1 MGMLKNIKRNI
12 MSIGAIALVVGS
24 FAVAAGVFTPTE
36 ANSGHQCKGYGDG
49 RENSSNAIIRNGVCT
64 PSEFLKKYKENKTGD
79 LPAIYKHYGINVND
93 FKNAKPG
100 VVTRSGDVKV
110 DGKVVAKNAY
120 TMGRTHDNRTG
131 SKKITINGKTYWQR
145 SDNSNQHSTEQAV
158 MVVFDQFGRFK
169 SAIINSCANPLIAV
183 PTKPKPS
190 AVCENVTINKTTTRN
205 RYLVT
210 AKASAKDG
218 AKITGYTFDFGDGT
232 KVKQN
237 GHLMHHTY
245 KKEGT
250 YTVKVTVHTNI
261 GDKTSTNCQGKVT
274 VAPEPTVKVCE
285 VNTGNIVT
293 IKESEFDS
301 KKHSKNLDDCEK
313 ITVCEIESGNVIEI
327 RKPQFDSKK
336 HSKDLD
342 DCKSIKVCEV
352 ESGKVIE
359 IRKTEFDDKK
369 HSTNLDDCEDIEV
382 CEVETG
388 KIVTIRKTEFDETKH
403 SNNFDD
409 CKTIEVCEV
418 ETGKIVE
425 IRKSELDESKH
436 STDLKDCE
444 EKEVPPVEETPV
456 ELPTTGVADT
466 LMQLLGLGAVTASA
480 LYYAASATRR

>member
-1 MGMLKNIKRNI
+1 MGMLNNIKRNI
-12 MSIGAIALVVGS
+12 LSIGVIALVVGS

-36 ANSGHQCKGYGDG
+36 ANSGHQCKGYGNG

-145 SDNSNQHSTEQAV
+145 SDNSNQHGAEQAV

-169 SAIINSCANPLIAV
+169 SAIINSCGNPLVAV
-183 PTKPKPS
+183 PTQPKPS

-237 GHLMHHTY
+237 GRLMHHTY

-301 KKHSKNLDDCEK
+301 KKHSKNLEDCEK
-313 ITVCEIESGNVIEI
+313 IT
-327 RKPQFDSKK
+327 
-336 HSKDLD
+336 
-342 DCKSIKVCEV
+342 
-352 ESGKVIE
+352 
-359 IRKTEFDDKK
+359 
-369 HSTNLDDCEDIEV
+369 V

-388 KIVTIRKTEFDETKH
+388 KIVTIRKTEFDETKY

-409 CKTIEVCEV
+409 CKKITVCEV
-418 ETGKIVE
+418 ETGNVIE
-425 IRKSELDESKH
+425 IRKSDLDDTKH
-436 STDLKDCE
+436 STDLTDCE
-444 EKEVPPVEETPV
+444 EEEVPPVKETPA